1 MCGRLK
7 YMNEIKSA
15 QFIKG
20 VIGGEGLPEKKLPQ
34 IAFVGRSNVGKSSVI
49 NTLVGIKDLANSSS
63 TPGRTLQLNFFLINE
78 KIYPHTHSTTS
89 INTEMDG
96 QKKNKSNKPQHQ
108 KNEPIGVGV
117 YFVDLPGYGYSKQ
130 SLKFAEKMRKMIM
143 WYLQYNESK
152 PKKVVLIIDGNVG
165 PTKFDM
171 EMMELLQ
178 ENEHDVVVVANKM
191 DKVKNSELCK
201 KKKEIVAKLN
211 TENVIYFSSK
221 TKMGREKL
229 LEEILN

>member
-1 MCGRLK
+1 
-7 YMNEIKSA
+7 MNEIKSA
-15 QFIKG
+15 QFVKG
-20 VIGGEGLPEKKLPQ
+20 AIGGEGLPIENFPQ

-78 KIYPHTHSTTS
+78 RI
-89 INTEMDG
+89 
-96 QKKNKSNKPQHQ
+96 
-108 KNEPIGVGV
+108 

-178 ENEHDVVVVANKM
+178 ENEHDVIVVANKM
-191 DKVKNSELCK
+191 DKIKNSELVK
-201 KKKEIVAKLN
+201 KKREIIEKLD
-211 TENVIYFSSK
+211 TENIIYFSAK
-221 TKMGREKL
+221 TKQGREEL
-229 LEEILN
+229 LKEILN